1 MSKNFNQ
8 IHSDFETII
17 LRNNSKTTKLQAQR
31 AGRTETKAKSAS
43 SQVIKM
49 AKLDSDHDSTKVEKV
64 SPTLKKLIQQ
74 GRLNKKWSQKDLAN
88 KANMTFADIQKYE
101 NGTAIPKQDQILKL
115 QRVLGTKLTGLNK
128 SNKK

>member
-1 MSKNFNQ
+1 MSKHFNQ
-8 IHSDFETII
+8 IYNDFEPVI
-17 LRNNSKTTKLQAQR
+17 LRNKSKDTKLQAQR

-49 AKLDSDHDSTKVEKV
+49 AKLANDHESTKVEKV
-64 SPTLKKLIQQ
+64 SPTLQKLIQQ
-74 GRLNKKWSQKDLAN
+74 TRLAKKWTQKDLAN
-88 KANMTFADIQKYE
+88 KVNMNVADIQKYE

>member
-1 MSKNFNQ
+1 MSKHFNQ
-8 IHSDFETII
+8 IYNDFETVI
-17 LRNNSKTTKLQAQR
+17 LRNKSKGTKLQAQR
-31 AGRTETKAKSAS
+31 AGRTETKAKSVS

-49 AKLDSDHDSTKVEKV
+49 AKLDNDHESTKVEKV
-64 SPTLKKLIQQ
+64 SATLQKLIQQ
-74 GRLNKKWSQKDLAN
+74 SRLAKKWTQKDLAN
-88 KANMTFADIQKYE
+88 KVNMNFADIQKYE